1 MQVFLPEGG
10 GGQSGVFLCL
20 FSLSN
25 AGFRSFGYFAPQHPI
40 PLRTLSVFKTT
51 FLTKIFA
58 RIAFPLV
65 CDDQR
70 RRGHPP
76 GSGDVFR
83 VLFLLR
89 KEQELRPAL
98 DEQQGDGVQSSGT

>member
-1 MQVFLPEGG
+1 MLI
-10 GGQSGVFLCL
+10 
-20 FSLSN
+20 FSLKCS
-25 AGFRSFGYFAPQHPI
+25 ALDHWTTY
-40 PLRTLSVFKTT
+40 LFKTT
-51 FLTKIFA
+51 FSIFCFA